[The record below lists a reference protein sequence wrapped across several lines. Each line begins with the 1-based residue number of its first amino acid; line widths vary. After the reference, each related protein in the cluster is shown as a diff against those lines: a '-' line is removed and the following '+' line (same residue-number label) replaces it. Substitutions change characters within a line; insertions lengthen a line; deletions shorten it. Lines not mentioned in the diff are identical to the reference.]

1 MNPTESQPATID
13 PDAVWNDATAA
24 EKALATVAS
33 VTMTEQFGTN
43 QLLGR
48 IQATQAISTLLETF
62 SLVQLAQ
69 IREQK
74 TYKQLKGQVITI
86 NGAEI
91 RLDTW
96 EGFCAAIG
104 SSRRSIEGK
113 LENLRLLGEE
123 ALDKATALGMTTQE
137 LRKLRQLDAAD
148 QKVVIGEIEVAA
160 GDKEAII
167 DLITDMSAKHA
178 REREEL
184 QARLED
190 QRGEAA
196 ASERII
202 EERNK
207 RIDKLEKQLHKQ
219 QHRTMEEQRQQLMTD
234 AGAAQILCLA
244 PLAGLDDAIDTL
256 LGEDDAACTRHAAN
270 LLHELRAAVEDLQL
284 KYGLGDVVNPD
295 DRWMQGGFDPEEAER
310 ANELK

>member
-1 MNPTESQPATID
+1 MSNKQID
-13 PDAVWNDATAA
+13 ADAVWQETAA
-24 EKALATVAS
+24 SEKALVAAAATA
-33 VTMTEQFGTN
+33 EQIEMN

-48 IQATQAISTLLETF
+48 LQATQAIAAMLDGLS
-62 SLVQLAQ
+62 LAQ
-69 IREQK
+69 IAQIKESKR
-74 TYKQLKGQVITI
+74 YKQLAGQKMVI
-86 NGAEI
+86 GGVEI

-96 EGFCAAIG
+96 EGFCAALG
-104 SSRRSIEGK
+104 SSRRGIEEK
-113 LENLRLLGEE
+113 LDNLRLLGEE

-137 LRKLRQLDAAD
+137 LRKLRHLDASD
-148 QKVVIGEIEVAA
+148 QQIVIGEIEVAA

-167 DLITDMSAKHA
+167 DLITDMAAKHSK
-178 REREEL
+178 EREEL
-184 QARLED
+184 QAKLED

-219 QHRTMEEQRQQLMTD
+219 QHRTMEEKRQQRMTD

-256 LGEDDAACTRHAAN
+256 LGEDDDTCTRHAAN

-284 KYGLGDVVNPD
+284 KYGLGDVANPD
-295 DRWMQGGFDPEEAER
+295 DSWMQGGFDPEQAVQ
-310 ANELK
+310 ADELK

>member
-1 MNPTESQPATID
+1 MSNKQID
-13 PDAVWNDATAA
+13 ADAVWQETAA
-24 EKALATVAS
+24 SEKALVAAAATA
-33 VTMTEQFGTN
+33 EQIEMN

-48 IQATQAISTLLETF
+48 LQATQAIAAMLDGLS
-62 SLVQLAQ
+62 LAQ
-69 IREQK
+69 IAQIKEGKR
-74 TYKQLKGQVITI
+74 YKQLAGQKMVI
-86 NGAEI
+86 GGVEI

-96 EGFCAAIG
+96 EGFCAALG
-104 SSRRSIEGK
+104 SSRRGIEEK
-113 LENLRLLGEE
+113 LDNLRLLGEE

-137 LRKLRQLDAAD
+137 LRKLRHLDASD
-148 QKVVIGEIEVAA
+148 QQIVIGEIEVAA

-167 DLITDMSAKHA
+167 DLITDMAAKHSK
-178 REREEL
+178 EREEL
-184 QARLED
+184 QAKLED

-219 QHRTMEEQRQQLMTD
+219 QHRTMEEKRQQQMTD

-284 KYGLGDVVNPD
+284 KYGLGDVANPD
-295 DRWMQGGFDPEEAER
+295 DSWMQGGFDTEQAVQ
-310 ANELK
+310 ADELK

>member
-1 MNPTESQPATID
+1 MSNKQID
-13 PDAVWNDATAA
+13 ADAVWQETAA
-24 EKALATVAS
+24 SEKALVAAAATA
-33 VTMTEQFGTN
+33 EQIEMN

-48 IQATQAISTLLETF
+48 LQATQAIAAMLDGLS
-62 SLVQLAQ
+62 LAQ
-69 IREQK
+69 IAQIKEGKR
-74 TYKQLKGQVITI
+74 YKQLAGQKMVI
-86 NGAEI
+86 GGVEI

-96 EGFCAAIG
+96 EGFCAALG
-104 SSRRSIEGK
+104 SSRRAIEEK
-113 LENLRLLGEE
+113 LDNLRLLGEE

-137 LRKLRQLDAAD
+137 LRKLRHLDASD
-148 QKVVIGEIEVAA
+148 QQIVIGEIEVAA

-167 DLITDMSAKHA
+167 DLITDMAAKHSK
-178 REREEL
+178 EREEL
-184 QARLED
+184 QAKLED

-219 QHRTMEEQRQQLMTD
+219 QHRTMEEKRQQQMTD

-284 KYGLGDVVNPD
+284 KYGLGDVANPD
-295 DRWMQGGFDPEEAER
+295 DSWMQGGFDPEQAVQ
-310 ANELK
+310 ADELK

>member
-1 MNPTESQPATID
+1 MSNKQID
-13 PDAVWNDATAA
+13 ADAVWQETAA
-24 EKALATVAS
+24 SEKALVAAAATA
-33 VTMTEQFGTN
+33 EQIEMN

-48 IQATQAISTLLETF
+48 LQATQAIAAMLDGLS
-62 SLVQLAQ
+62 LAQ
-69 IREQK
+69 IAQIKEGKR
-74 TYKQLKGQVITI
+74 YKQLAGQKMVI
-86 NGAEI
+86 GGVEI

-96 EGFCAAIG
+96 EGFCAALG
-104 SSRRSIEGK
+104 SSRRAIEEK
-113 LENLRLLGEE
+113 LDNLRLLGEE

-137 LRKLRQLDAAD
+137 LRKLRHLDASD
-148 QKVVIGEIEVAA
+148 QQIVIGEIEVAA
-160 GDKEAII
+160 GDKGAII
-167 DLITDMSAKHA
+167 DLITDMAAKHSK
-178 REREEL
+178 EREEL
-184 QARLED
+184 QAKLED

-219 QHRTMEEQRQQLMTD
+219 QHRTMEEKRQQQMTD

-284 KYGLGDVVNPD
+284 KYGLGDVANPD
-295 DRWMQGGFDPEEAER
+295 DSWMQGGFDPEQAVQ
-310 ANELK
+310 ADELK

>member
-1 MNPTESQPATID
+1 MTPLDPIS
-13 PDAVWNDATAA
+13 PDAVWSETAAA

-69 IREQK
+69 IKESKR
-74 TYKQLKGQVITI
+74 YKQLAGQTMVID
-86 NGAEI
+86 GAEI
-91 RLDTW
+91 HLDTW
-96 EGFCAAIG
+96 DGFCAAIG
-104 SSRRSIEGK
+104 SSRQAVDEK
-113 LENLRLLGEE
+113 LQNLRLLGEE

-148 QKVVIGEIEVAA
+148 QQIVIGEIEVAA

-178 REREEL
+178 KDREALEKRLHEQEADAKATDRILRDKDKRIAEL
-184 QARLED
+184 Q
-190 QRGEAA
+190 
-196 ASERII
+196 
-202 EERNK
+202 
-207 RIDKLEKQLHKQ
+207 KQVITQ
-219 QHRTMEEQRQQLMTD
+219 ENRTMDEQAQDMVVAMHRAQLE
-234 AGAAQILCLA
+234 CRK
-244 PLAGLDDAIDTL
+244 PLPGLDDAIAAAL
-256 LGEDDAACTRHAAN
+256 EAEDLQLTRTAAN
-270 LLHELRAAVEDLQL
+270 ILHELRAAVEDLQL
-284 KYGLGDVVNPD
+284 KYGLDDVVNPD
-295 DRWMQGGFDPEEAER
+295 DRWMQGGFDPEQAER

>member
-1 MNPTESQPATID
+1 MSNKQID
-13 PDAVWNDATAA
+13 ADAVWQETAA
-24 EKALATVAS
+24 SEKALVAAAATA
-33 VTMTEQFGTN
+33 EQIEMN

-48 IQATQAISTLLETF
+48 LQATQAIAAMLDGLS
-62 SLVQLAQ
+62 LAQ
-69 IREQK
+69 IAQIKEGKR
-74 TYKQLKGQVITI
+74 YKQLAGQKMVI
-86 NGAEI
+86 GGVEI

-96 EGFCAAIG
+96 EGFCAALG
-104 SSRRSIEGK
+104 SSRRGIEEK
-113 LENLRLLGEE
+113 LDNLRLLGEE

-137 LRKLRQLDAAD
+137 LRKLRHLDASD
-148 QKVVIGEIEVAA
+148 QQIEVAA

-167 DLITDMSAKHA
+167 DLITDMATKHSK
-178 REREEL
+178 EREEL
-184 QARLED
+184 QAKLED

-219 QHRTMEEQRQQLMTD
+219 QHRTMEEKRQQQMTD

-284 KYGLGDVVNPD
+284 KYGLGDVANPD
-295 DRWMQGGFDPEEAER
+295 DSWMQGGFDPEQAVQ
-310 ANELK
+310 ADELK

>member
-1 MNPTESQPATID
+1 MSNKHID
-13 PDAVWNDATAA
+13 ADAVWQETAA
-24 EKALATVAS
+24 SEKALVAAAAS
-33 VTMTEQFGTN
+33 AEQIEMN

-48 IQATQAISTLLETF
+48 LQATQAIAAMLDGLS
-62 SLVQLAQ
+62 LAQ
-69 IREQK
+69 IAQIKEGKR
-74 TYKQLKGQVITI
+74 YKQLAGQKMVID
-86 NGAEI
+86 GAEI

-96 EGFCAAIG
+96 EGFCAALG
-104 SSRRSIEGK
+104 SSRRAIEEK
-113 LENLRLLGEE
+113 LDNLRLLGEE

-167 DLITDMSAKHA
+167 DLITDMAAKHSK
-178 REREEL
+178 EREEL
-184 QARLED
+184 QAKLED

-219 QHRTMEEQRQQLMTD
+219 QHRTMEEKRQQQMTD

-284 KYGLGDVVNPD
+284 KYGLGDVANPD
-295 DRWMQGGFDPEEAER
+295 DSWMQGGFDTEQAVQ
-310 ANELK
+310 ADELK

>member
-1 MNPTESQPATID
+1 MSNKQID
-13 PDAVWNDATAA
+13 ADAVWRETAA
-24 EKALATVAS
+24 SEKALVAAAATA
-33 VTMTEQFGTN
+33 EQIEMN

-48 IQATQAISTLLETF
+48 LQATQAIAAMLDGLS
-62 SLVQLAQ
+62 LAQ
-69 IREQK
+69 IAQIKESKR
-74 TYKQLKGQVITI
+74 YKQLAGQKMVI
-86 NGAEI
+86 GGVEI

-96 EGFCAAIG
+96 EGFCAALG
-104 SSRRSIEGK
+104 SSRRGIEEK
-113 LENLRLLGEE
+113 LDNLRLLGEE

-137 LRKLRQLDAAD
+137 LRKLRHLDASD
-148 QKVVIGEIEVAA
+148 QQIVIGEIEVAA

-167 DLITDMSAKHA
+167 DLITDMAAKHSK
-178 REREEL
+178 EREEL
-184 QARLED
+184 QAKLED

-219 QHRTMEEQRQQLMTD
+219 QHRTMEEKRQQQMTD

-284 KYGLGDVVNPD
+284 KYGLGDVANPD
-295 DRWMQGGFDPEEAER
+295 DSWMQGGFDTEQAVQ
-310 ANELK
+310 ADELK

>member
-1 MNPTESQPATID
+1 MSNKQID
-13 PDAVWNDATAA
+13 ADAVWQETAA
-24 EKALATVAS
+24 SEKALVAAAATA
-33 VTMTEQFGTN
+33 EQIEMN

-48 IQATQAISTLLETF
+48 LQATQAIAAMLDGLS
-62 SLVQLAQ
+62 LAQ
-69 IREQK
+69 IAQIKEGKR
-74 TYKQLKGQVITI
+74 YKQLAGQKMVI
-86 NGAEI
+86 GGVEI

-96 EGFCAAIG
+96 EGFCAALG
-104 SSRRSIEGK
+104 SSRRAIEEK
-113 LENLRLLGEE
+113 LDNLRLLGEE

-167 DLITDMSAKHA
+167 DLITDMAAKHSK
-178 REREEL
+178 EREEL
-184 QARLED
+184 QAKLED

-219 QHRTMEEQRQQLMTD
+219 QHRTMEEKRQQRMTD
-234 AGAAQILCLA
+234 ADAAQILCLA

-256 LGEDDAACTRHAAN
+256 LGEDDDTCTRHAAN

-284 KYGLGDVVNPD
+284 KYGLGDVANPD
-295 DRWMQGGFDPEEAER
+295 DSWMQGGFDPEQAVQ
-310 ANELK
+310 ADELK

>member
-1 MNPTESQPATID
+1 MSNKQID
-13 PDAVWNDATAA
+13 ADAVWQETAVS
-24 EKALATVAS
+24 EKALVAAAATA
-33 VTMTEQFGTN
+33 EQIEMN

-48 IQATQAISTLLETF
+48 LQATQAIAAMLDGLS
-62 SLVQLAQ
+62 LAQ
-69 IREQK
+69 IAQIKEGKR
-74 TYKQLKGQVITI
+74 YKQLAGQKMVI
-86 NGAEI
+86 GGVEI

-96 EGFCAAIG
+96 EGFCAALG
-104 SSRRSIEGK
+104 SSRRAIEEK
-113 LENLRLLGEE
+113 LDNLRLLGEE

-167 DLITDMSAKHA
+167 DLITDMAAKHSK
-178 REREEL
+178 EREEL
-184 QARLED
+184 QAKLED

-219 QHRTMEEQRQQLMTD
+219 QHRTMEEKRQQRMTD

-256 LGEDDAACTRHAAN
+256 LGEDDDTCTRHAAN

-284 KYGLGDVVNPD
+284 KYGLGDVANPD
-295 DRWMQGGFDPEEAER
+295 DSWMQGGFDPEQAVQ
-310 ANELK
+310 ADELK

>member
-1 MNPTESQPATID
+1 MSNKHID
-13 PDAVWNDATAA
+13 ADAVWQETTAS
-24 EKALATVAS
+24 EKALVAAAATA
-33 VTMTEQFGTN
+33 EQIEMN

-48 IQATQAISTLLETF
+48 LQATQAIAAMLDGLS
-62 SLVQLAQ
+62 LAQ
-69 IREQK
+69 IDQIKEVKR
-74 TYKQLKGQVITI
+74 YKQLAGQKMVI
-86 NGAEI
+86 GGVEI

-96 EGFCAAIG
+96 EGFCAALG
-104 SSRRSIEGK
+104 SSRRAIEEK
-113 LENLRLLGEE
+113 LDNLRLLGEE

-137 LRKLRQLDAAD
+137 LRKLRHLDASD
-148 QKVVIGEIEVAA
+148 QQIVIGEIEVAA

-167 DLITDMSAKHA
+167 DLITDMAAKHSK
-178 REREEL
+178 EREEL
-184 QARLED
+184 QAKLED

-219 QHRTMEEQRQQLMTD
+219 QHRTMEEKRQQQMTD

-284 KYGLGDVVNPD
+284 KYGLGDVANPD
-295 DRWMQGGFDPEEAER
+295 DSWMQGGFDTEQAVQ
-310 ANELK
+310 ADELK

>member
-1 MNPTESQPATID
+1 MSNKQID
-13 PDAVWNDATAA
+13 ADAVWQETAA
-24 EKALATVAS
+24 SEKALVAAAATA
-33 VTMTEQFGTN
+33 EQIEMN

-48 IQATQAISTLLETF
+48 LQATQAIAAMLDGLS
-62 SLVQLAQ
+62 LAQ
-69 IREQK
+69 IAQIKEGKR
-74 TYKQLKGQVITI
+74 YKQLAGQKMVI
-86 NGAEI
+86 GGVEI

-96 EGFCAAIG
+96 EGFCAALG
-104 SSRRSIEGK
+104 SSRRAIEEK
-113 LENLRLLGEE
+113 LDNLRLLGAE

-137 LRKLRQLDAAD
+137 LRKLRRLDASD
-148 QKVVIGEIEVAA
+148 QQIVIGEIEVAA

-167 DLITDMSAKHA
+167 DLITDMAAKHSK
-178 REREEL
+178 EREEL
-184 QARLED
+184 QAKLED

-219 QHRTMEEQRQQLMTD
+219 QHRTMEEKRQQQMTD

-284 KYGLGDVVNPD
+284 KYGLGDVANPD
-295 DRWMQGGFDPEEAER
+295 DSWMQGGFDTEQAVQ
-310 ANELK
+310 ADELK

>member
-1 MNPTESQPATID
+1 MSNKQID
-13 PDAVWNDATAA
+13 TDAVWQETAA
-24 EKALATVAS
+24 SEKALVAVAAT
-33 VTMTEQFGTN
+33 TEQIEMN

-48 IQATQAISTLLETF
+48 VQATQAIAAMLDGLS
-62 SLVQLAQ
+62 LAQ
-69 IREQK
+69 IAQIKEGKR
-74 TYKQLKGQVITI
+74 YKQLAGQTMMVD
-86 NGAEI
+86 GAEI

-96 EGFCAAIG
+96 DGFCAAIG
-104 SSRRSIEGK
+104 SSRRAIEEK
-113 LENLRLLGEE
+113 LDNLRLLGEE

-167 DLITDMSAKHA
+167 DLITDMAA
-178 REREEL
+178 RHSKEREEL

>member
-1 MNPTESQPATID
+1 MSNKQID
-13 PDAVWNDATAA
+13 ADAVWQETAA
-24 EKALATVAS
+24 SEKALVAAAATA
-33 VTMTEQFGTN
+33 EQIEMN

-48 IQATQAISTLLETF
+48 LQATQAIAAMLDGLS
-62 SLVQLAQ
+62 LAQ
-69 IREQK
+69 IAQIKEGKR
-74 TYKQLKGQVITI
+74 YKQLAGQKMVI
-86 NGAEI
+86 GGVEI

-96 EGFCAAIG
+96 EGFCAALG
-104 SSRRSIEGK
+104 SSRRAIEEK
-113 LENLRLLGEE
+113 LDNLRLLGEE

-167 DLITDMSAKHA
+167 DLITDMAAKHSK
-178 REREEL
+178 EREEL
-184 QARLED
+184 QAKLED

-219 QHRTMEEQRQQLMTD
+219 QHRTMEEKRQQRMTD
-234 AGAAQILCLA
+234 AGAAQILCLS
-244 PLAGLDDAIDTL
+244 PLAGLEDAIETL
-256 LGEDDAACTRHAAN
+256 LGEDDDTCTRHAAN

-284 KYGLGDVVNPD
+284 KYGLGDVANPD
-295 DRWMQGGFDPEEAER
+295 DSWMQGGFDPEQAVQ
-310 ANELK
+310 ADELK

>member
-1 MNPTESQPATID
+1 MSNKQID
-13 PDAVWNDATAA
+13 ADAVWQETAA
-24 EKALATVAS
+24 SEKALIAAAATA
-33 VTMTEQFGTN
+33 EQIEMN

-48 IQATQAISTLLETF
+48 LQATQAIAAMLDGLS
-62 SLVQLAQ
+62 LAQ
-69 IREQK
+69 IAQIKEGKR
-74 TYKQLKGQVITI
+74 YKQLAGQKMVID
-86 NGAEI
+86 GAEI

-96 EGFCAAIG
+96 EGFCAALG
-104 SSRRSIEGK
+104 SSRRGIEEK
-113 LENLRLLGEE
+113 LDNLRLLGEE

-137 LRKLRQLDAAD
+137 LRKLRHLDASD
-148 QKVVIGEIEVAA
+148 QQIVIGEIEVAA

-167 DLITDMSAKHA
+167 DLITDLAAKHSK
-178 REREEL
+178 EREEL
-184 QARLED
+184 QAKLED

-219 QHRTMEEQRQQLMTD
+219 QHRAMEEKRQQQMTD

-284 KYGLGDVVNPD
+284 KYGLGDVANPD
-295 DRWMQGGFDPEEAER
+295 DSWMQGGFDTEQAVQ
-310 ANELK
+310 ADELK

>member
-1 MNPTESQPATID
+1 MSNKQID
-13 PDAVWNDATAA
+13 ADAVWQETAA
-24 EKALATVAS
+24 SEKALVAAAATA
-33 VTMTEQFGTN
+33 EQIEMN

-48 IQATQAISTLLETF
+48 LQATQAIAAMLDGLS
-62 SLVQLAQ
+62 LAQ
-69 IREQK
+69 IAQIKESKR
-74 TYKQLKGQVITI
+74 YKQLAGQKMVI
-86 NGAEI
+86 GGVEI

-96 EGFCAAIG
+96 EGFCAALG
-104 SSRRSIEGK
+104 SSRRAIEEK
-113 LENLRLLGEE
+113 LDNLRLLGEE

-167 DLITDMSAKHA
+167 GLITDMAAKHSK
-178 REREEL
+178 EREEL
-184 QARLED
+184 QAKLED

-219 QHRTMEEQRQQLMTD
+219 QHRTMEEKRQQRMTD

-256 LGEDDAACTRHAAN
+256 LGEDDDTCTRHAAN

-284 KYGLGDVVNPD
+284 KYGLGDVANPD
-295 DRWMQGGFDPEEAER
+295 DSWMQGGFDSEQAVQ
-310 ANELK
+310 ADELK

>member
-1 MNPTESQPATID
+1 MSNKQID
-13 PDAVWNDATAA
+13 ADAVWQETAA
-24 EKALATVAS
+24 SEKALVAAAATA
-33 VTMTEQFGTN
+33 EQIEMN

-48 IQATQAISTLLETF
+48 LQATQAIAAMLDGLS
-62 SLVQLAQ
+62 LAQ
-69 IREQK
+69 IAQIKEGKR
-74 TYKQLKGQVITI
+74 YKQLAGQKMVI
-86 NGAEI
+86 GGVEI

-96 EGFCAAIG
+96 EGFCAALG
-104 SSRRSIEGK
+104 SSRRGIEEK
-113 LENLRLLGEE
+113 LDNLRLLGEE

-137 LRKLRQLDAAD
+137 LRKLRRLDASD
-148 QKVVIGEIEVAA
+148 QQIVIGEIEVAA

-167 DLITDMSAKHA
+167 DLIADMAAKHSK
-178 REREEL
+178 EREEL
-184 QARLED
+184 QAKLED

-219 QHRTMEEQRQQLMTD
+219 QHRTMEEKRQQQMTD

-284 KYGLGDVVNPD
+284 KYGLGDVANPD
-295 DRWMQGGFDPEEAER
+295 DSWMQGGFDTEQAVQ
-310 ANELK
+310 ADELK

>member
-1 MNPTESQPATID
+1 MSNKQID
-13 PDAVWNDATAA
+13 ADAVWQETAA
-24 EKALATVAS
+24 SEKALVAAAATAGQIE
-33 VTMTEQFGTN
+33 MN

-48 IQATQAISTLLETF
+48 LQATQAIAAMLDGLS
-62 SLVQLAQ
+62 LAQ
-69 IREQK
+69 IAQIKEGKR
-74 TYKQLKGQVITI
+74 YKQLAGQKMVI
-86 NGAEI
+86 GGVEI

-96 EGFCAAIG
+96 EGFCAALG
-104 SSRRSIEGK
+104 SSRRGIEEK
-113 LENLRLLGEE
+113 LDNLRLLGEE

-137 LRKLRQLDAAD
+137 LRKLRRLDASD
-148 QKVVIGEIEVAA
+148 QQIVIGEIEVAA

-167 DLITDMSAKHA
+167 DLITDMAAKHSK
-178 REREEL
+178 EREEL
-184 QARLED
+184 QAKLED

-219 QHRTMEEQRQQLMTD
+219 QHRTMEEKRQQQMTD

-284 KYGLGDVVNPD
+284 KYGLGDVANPD
-295 DRWMQGGFDPEEAER
+295 DSWMQGGFDTEQAAQ

>member
-1 MNPTESQPATID
+1 MSNKQID
-13 PDAVWNDATAA
+13 ADAVWQETAA
-24 EKALATVAS
+24 SEKALVAAAATA
-33 VTMTEQFGTN
+33 EQIEMN

-48 IQATQAISTLLETF
+48 LQATQAIAAMLDGLS
-62 SLVQLAQ
+62 LAQ
-69 IREQK
+69 IAQIKEGKR
-74 TYKQLKGQVITI
+74 YKQLAGQKMVI
-86 NGAEI
+86 GGVEI

-96 EGFCAAIG
+96 EGFCAALG
-104 SSRRSIEGK
+104 SSRRAVEEK
-113 LENLRLLGEE
+113 LDNLRLLGEE

-167 DLITDMSAKHA
+167 DLITDMAAKHSK
-178 REREEL
+178 EREEL
-184 QARLED
+184 QAKLED

-219 QHRTMEEQRQQLMTD
+219 QHRTMEEKRQQRMTD

-256 LGEDDAACTRHAAN
+256 LGEDDDTCTRHAAN

-284 KYGLGDVVNPD
+284 KYGLGDVANPD
-295 DRWMQGGFDPEEAER
+295 DSWMQGGFDTEQAVQ
-310 ANELK
+310 ADELK

>member
-1 MNPTESQPATID
+1 MSNKHID
-13 PDAVWNDATAA
+13 ADAVWQETAA
-24 EKALATVAS
+24 SEKALVAAAATA
-33 VTMTEQFGTN
+33 EQIEMN

-48 IQATQAISTLLETF
+48 LQATQAIAAMLDGLS
-62 SLVQLAQ
+62 LAQ
-69 IREQK
+69 IAQIKEGKR
-74 TYKQLKGQVITI
+74 YKQLAGQKMVI
-86 NGAEI
+86 GGVEI

-96 EGFCAAIG
+96 EGFCAALG
-104 SSRRSIEGK
+104 SSRRGIEEK
-113 LENLRLLGEE
+113 LDNLRLLGEE

-167 DLITDMSAKHA
+167 DLITDMAAKHSK
-178 REREEL
+178 EREEL
-184 QARLED
+184 QAKLED

-219 QHRTMEEQRQQLMTD
+219 QHRTMEEKRQQQMTD

-284 KYGLGDVVNPD
+284 KYGLGDVANPD
-295 DRWMQGGFDPEEAER
+295 DSWMQGGFDPEQAVQ
-310 ANELK
+310 ADELK

>member
-1 MNPTESQPATID
+1 MSNKQID
-13 PDAVWNDATAA
+13 ADAVWQETAA
-24 EKALATVAS
+24 SEKALVAAAATA
-33 VTMTEQFGTN
+33 EQIEMN

-48 IQATQAISTLLETF
+48 LQATQAIAAMLDGLS
-62 SLVQLAQ
+62 LAQ
-69 IREQK
+69 IAQIKESKR
-74 TYKQLKGQVITI
+74 YKQLAGQKMVI
-86 NGAEI
+86 GGVEI

-96 EGFCAAIG
+96 EGFCAALG
-104 SSRRSIEGK
+104 SSRRGIEEK
-113 LENLRLLGEE
+113 LDNLRLLGEE

-137 LRKLRQLDAAD
+137 LRKLRHLDASD
-148 QKVVIGEIEVAA
+148 QQIVIGEIEVAA

-167 DLITDMSAKHA
+167 DLITDMAAKHSK
-178 REREEL
+178 EREEL
-184 QARLED
+184 QAKLED

-219 QHRTMEEQRQQLMTD
+219 QHRTMEEKRQQQMTD

-256 LGEDDAACTRHAAN
+256 LGEDDDTCTRHAAN

-284 KYGLGDVVNPD
+284 KYGLGDVANPD
-295 DRWMQGGFDPEEAER
+295 DSWMQGGFDPEQAVQ
-310 ANELK
+310 ADELK

>member
-1 MNPTESQPATID
+1 MSNKQID
-13 PDAVWNDATAA
+13 ADAVWQETAA
-24 EKALATVAS
+24 SEKALVAAAATA
-33 VTMTEQFGTN
+33 EQIEMN

-48 IQATQAISTLLETF
+48 LQATQAIAAMLDGLS
-62 SLVQLAQ
+62 LAQ
-69 IREQK
+69 IAQIKEGKR
-74 TYKQLKGQVITI
+74 YKQLAGQKMVI
-86 NGAEI
+86 GGVEI

-96 EGFCAAIG
+96 EGFCAALG
-104 SSRRSIEGK
+104 SSRRAIEEK
-113 LENLRLLGEE
+113 LDNLRLLGEE

-167 DLITDMSAKHA
+167 DLITDMAAKHSK
-178 REREEL
+178 EREEL
-184 QARLED
+184 QAKLED

-219 QHRTMEEQRQQLMTD
+219 QHRTMEEKRQQRMTD

-284 KYGLGDVVNPD
+284 KYGLGDVANPD
-295 DRWMQGGFDPEEAER
+295 DSWMQGGFDPEQAVQ
-310 ANELK
+310 ADELK

>member
-1 MNPTESQPATID
+1 MSNKQID
-13 PDAVWNDATAA
+13 ADAVWQETAA
-24 EKALATVAS
+24 SEKALVAAAATA
-33 VTMTEQFGTN
+33 EQIEMN

-48 IQATQAISTLLETF
+48 LQATQAIAAMLDGLS
-62 SLVQLAQ
+62 LAQ
-69 IREQK
+69 IAQIKESKR
-74 TYKQLKGQVITI
+74 YKQLAGQKMVI
-86 NGAEI
+86 GGVEI

-96 EGFCAAIG
+96 EGFCTALG
-104 SSRRSIEGK
+104 SSRRGIEEK
-113 LENLRLLGEE
+113 LDNLRLLGEE

-137 LRKLRQLDAAD
+137 LRKLRHLDASD
-148 QKVVIGEIEVAA
+148 QQIVIGEIEVAA

-167 DLITDMSAKHA
+167 DLITDMAAKHSK
-178 REREEL
+178 EREEL
-184 QARLED
+184 QAKLED

-219 QHRTMEEQRQQLMTD
+219 QHRTMEEKRQQQMTD

-284 KYGLGDVVNPD
+284 KYGLGDVANPD
-295 DRWMQGGFDPEEAER
+295 DSWMQGGFDTEQAVQ
-310 ANELK
+310 ADELK

>member
-1 MNPTESQPATID
+1 MSNKQID
-13 PDAVWNDATAA
+13 ADAVWQETAVS
-24 EKALATVAS
+24 EKALVAAAATA
-33 VTMTEQFGTN
+33 EQIEMN

-48 IQATQAISTLLETF
+48 LQATQAIAAMLDGLS
-62 SLVQLAQ
+62 LAQ
-69 IREQK
+69 IAQIKESKR
-74 TYKQLKGQVITI
+74 YKQLAGQKMVI
-86 NGAEI
+86 GGVEI

-96 EGFCAAIG
+96 EGFCAALG
-104 SSRRSIEGK
+104 SSRRGIEEK
-113 LENLRLLGEE
+113 LDNLRLLGEE

-137 LRKLRQLDAAD
+137 LRKLRHLDASD
-148 QKVVIGEIEVAA
+148 QQIVIGEIEVAA

-167 DLITDMSAKHA
+167 DLITDMAAKHSK
-178 REREEL
+178 EREEL
-184 QARLED
+184 QAKLED

-219 QHRTMEEQRQQLMTD
+219 QHRTMEEKRQQQMTD

-284 KYGLGDVVNPD
+284 KYGLGDVANPD
-295 DRWMQGGFDPEEAER
+295 DSWMQGGFDTEQAVQ
-310 ANELK
+310 ADELK

>member
-1 MNPTESQPATID
+1 MSNKHID
-13 PDAVWNDATAA
+13 ADAVWQETAA
-24 EKALATVAS
+24 SEKALVAAAATA
-33 VTMTEQFGTN
+33 EQIEMN

-48 IQATQAISTLLETF
+48 LQATQAIAAMLDGLS
-62 SLVQLAQ
+62 LAQ
-69 IREQK
+69 IAQIKESKR
-74 TYKQLKGQVITI
+74 YKQLAGQKMVFD
-86 NGAEI
+86 GVEI

-96 EGFCAAIG
+96 EGFCAALG
-104 SSRRSIEGK
+104 SSRRGIEEK
-113 LENLRLLGEE
+113 LDNLRLLGEE

-137 LRKLRQLDAAD
+137 LRKLRHLDASD
-148 QKVVIGEIEVAA
+148 QQIVIGEIEVAA

-167 DLITDMSAKHA
+167 DLITDMAAKHSK
-178 REREEL
+178 EREEL
-184 QARLED
+184 QAKLED

-219 QHRTMEEQRQQLMTD
+219 QHRTMEEKRQQQMTD

-284 KYGLGDVVNPD
+284 KYGLGDVANPD
-295 DRWMQGGFDPEEAER
+295 DSWMQGGFDTEQAVQ
-310 ANELK
+310 ADELK

>member
-1 MNPTESQPATID
+1 VSNKHID
-13 PDAVWNDATAA
+13 ADAVWQETAA
-24 EKALATVAS
+24 SEKALVAAAATA
-33 VTMTEQFGTN
+33 EQIEMN

-48 IQATQAISTLLETF
+48 LQATQAIAAMLDGLS
-62 SLVQLAQ
+62 LAQ
-69 IREQK
+69 IAQIKEGKR
-74 TYKQLKGQVITI
+74 YKQLAGQKMVFD
-86 NGAEI
+86 GAEI

-96 EGFCAAIG
+96 EGFCAALG
-104 SSRRSIEGK
+104 SSRRAIEEK
-113 LENLRLLGEE
+113 LDNLRLLGEE

-148 QKVVIGEIEVAA
+148 QQIVIGEIEVAA

-167 DLITDMSAKHA
+167 DLITDMAAKHSK
-178 REREEL
+178 EREEL
-184 QARLED
+184 QAKLED
-190 QRGEAA
+190 QRGEAV

-219 QHRTMEEQRQQLMTD
+219 QHRTMEEKRQQLMTD

-284 KYGLGDVVNPD
+284 KYGLGDVANPD
-295 DRWMQGGFDPEEAER
+295 DSWMRGGFDPEQA
-310 ANELK
+310 AQADELK

>member
-1 MNPTESQPATID
+1 MSNKQID
-13 PDAVWNDATAA
+13 ADAVWQETAA
-24 EKALATVAS
+24 SEKALVAAAATA
-33 VTMTEQFGTN
+33 EQIEMN

-48 IQATQAISTLLETF
+48 LQATQAIAAMLDGLS
-62 SLVQLAQ
+62 LAQ
-69 IREQK
+69 IAQIKESKR
-74 TYKQLKGQVITI
+74 YKQLAGQKMVI
-86 NGAEI
+86 GGVEI

-96 EGFCAAIG
+96 EGFCAALG
-104 SSRRSIEGK
+104 SSRRGIEEK
-113 LENLRLLGEE
+113 LDNLRLLGEE

-137 LRKLRQLDAAD
+137 LRKLRHLDASD
-148 QKVVIGEIEVAA
+148 QQIVIGEIEVAA

-167 DLITDMSAKHA
+167 DLITDMAAKHSK
-178 REREEL
+178 EREEL
-184 QARLED
+184 QAKLED

-219 QHRTMEEQRQQLMTD
+219 QHRTMEEKRQQLMTD

-295 DRWMQGGFDPEEAER
+295 DRWMAGGFDPEEAER

>member
-1 MNPTESQPATID
+1 MSNKQID
-13 PDAVWNDATAA
+13 ADAVWQETAA
-24 EKALATVAS
+24 SEKALVAAAATA
-33 VTMTEQFGTN
+33 EQIEMN

-48 IQATQAISTLLETF
+48 LQATQAIAAMLDGLS
-62 SLVQLAQ
+62 LAQ
-69 IREQK
+69 IAQIKEGKR
-74 TYKQLKGQVITI
+74 YKQLAGQKMVI
-86 NGAEI
+86 GGVEI

-96 EGFCAAIG
+96 EGFCAALG
-104 SSRRSIEGK
+104 SSRRGIEEK
-113 LENLRLLGEE
+113 LDTLRLLGEE

-137 LRKLRQLDAAD
+137 LRKLRHLDASD
-148 QKVVIGEIEVAA
+148 QQIVIGEIEVAA

-167 DLITDMSAKHA
+167 DLITDMAAKHSK
-178 REREEL
+178 EREEL
-184 QARLED
+184 QAKLED

-219 QHRTMEEQRQQLMTD
+219 QHRTMEEKRQQRMTD

-256 LGEDDAACTRHAAN
+256 LGEDDDTCTRHAAN

-284 KYGLGDVVNPD
+284 KYGLGDVANPD
-295 DRWMQGGFDPEEAER
+295 DSWMQGGLTPNKPCR
-310 ANELK
+310 PMN

>member
-1 MNPTESQPATID
+1 MSNKQID
-13 PDAVWNDATAA
+13 ADAVWQETAA
-24 EKALATVAS
+24 SEKALVAAAATAGQIE
-33 VTMTEQFGTN
+33 MN

-48 IQATQAISTLLETF
+48 LQATQAIAAMLDGLS
-62 SLVQLAQ
+62 LAQ
-69 IREQK
+69 IAQIKEGKR
-74 TYKQLKGQVITI
+74 YKQLAGQKMVI
-86 NGAEI
+86 GGVEI

-96 EGFCAAIG
+96 EGFCAALG
-104 SSRRSIEGK
+104 SSRRGIEEK
-113 LENLRLLGEE
+113 LDNLRLLGEE

-137 LRKLRQLDAAD
+137 LRKLRHLDASD
-148 QKVVIGEIEVAA
+148 QQIVIGEIEVAA

-167 DLITDMSAKHA
+167 DLITDMAAKHSK
-178 REREEL
+178 EREEL
-184 QARLED
+184 QAKLED

-219 QHRTMEEQRQQLMTD
+219 QHRTMEEKRQQQMTD

-284 KYGLGDVVNPD
+284 KYGLGDVANPD
-295 DRWMQGGFDPEEAER
+295 DSWMQGGFDTEQAVQ
-310 ANELK
+310 ADELK

>member
-1 MNPTESQPATID
+1 MSNKHID
-13 PDAVWNDATAA
+13 ADAAWQETAA
-24 EKALATVAS
+24 SEKALVAAAATA
-33 VTMTEQFGTN
+33 EQIEMN

-48 IQATQAISTLLETF
+48 LQATQAIAAMLDGLS
-62 SLVQLAQ
+62 LAQ
-69 IREQK
+69 IAQIKEGKR
-74 TYKQLKGQVITI
+74 YKQLAGQKMVI
-86 NGAEI
+86 GGVEI

-96 EGFCAAIG
+96 EGFCAALG
-104 SSRRSIEGK
+104 SSRRGIEEK
-113 LENLRLLGEE
+113 LDNLRLLGEE

-137 LRKLRQLDAAD
+137 LRKLRHLDASD
-148 QKVVIGEIEVAA
+148 QQIVIGEIEVAA

-167 DLITDMSAKHA
+167 DLITDMAAKHSK
-178 REREEL
+178 EREEL
-184 QARLED
+184 QAKLED

-219 QHRTMEEQRQQLMTD
+219 QHRTMEEKRQQRMTD

-284 KYGLGDVVNPD
+284 KYGLGDVANPD
-295 DRWMQGGFDPEEAER
+295 DSWMQGGFDTEQAVQ
-310 ANELK
+310 ADELK

>member
-1 MNPTESQPATID
+1 MSNKQID
-13 PDAVWNDATAA
+13 ADAVWQETAA
-24 EKALATVAS
+24 SEKALVAAAATA
-33 VTMTEQFGTN
+33 EQIEMN

-48 IQATQAISTLLETF
+48 LQATQAIAAMLDGLS
-62 SLVQLAQ
+62 LAQ
-69 IREQK
+69 IAQIKEGKR
-74 TYKQLKGQVITI
+74 YKQLAGQKMVI
-86 NGAEI
+86 GGVEI

-96 EGFCAAIG
+96 EGFCAALG
-104 SSRRSIEGK
+104 SSRRAVEEK
-113 LENLRLLGEE
+113 LDNLRLLGEE

-167 DLITDMSAKHA
+167 DLITDMAAKHSK
-178 REREEL
+178 EREEL
-184 QARLED
+184 QAKLED

-219 QHRTMEEQRQQLMTD
+219 QHRTMEEKRQQRMTD

-256 LGEDDAACTRHAAN
+256 LGEDDDTCTRHAAN

-284 KYGLGDVVNPD
+284 KYGLGDVANPD
-295 DRWMQGGFDPEEAER
+295 DSWMQGGFDPEQAVQ
-310 ANELK
+310 ADELK

>member
-1 MNPTESQPATID
+1 MSNKQID
-13 PDAVWNDATAA
+13 ADAVWQETAA
-24 EKALATVAS
+24 SEKALVAAAATA
-33 VTMTEQFGTN
+33 EQIEMN

-48 IQATQAISTLLETF
+48 VQATQAIAAMLDGLS
-62 SLVQLAQ
+62 LAQ
-69 IREQK
+69 IAQIKEGKR
-74 TYKQLKGQVITI
+74 YKQLAGQTMMVDGT
-86 NGAEI
+86 EI

-96 EGFCAAIG
+96 DGFCAAIG
-104 SSRRSIEGK
+104 SSRRAIEEK
-113 LENLRLLGEE
+113 LDNLRLLGEE

-148 QKVVIGEIEVAA
+148 QQIVIGEIEVAA

-167 DLITDMSAKHA
+167 DLITDMAA
-178 REREEL
+178 RHSKEREEL

>member
-1 MNPTESQPATID
+1 MSNKQID
-13 PDAVWNDATAA
+13 ADAVWQETAA
-24 EKALATVAS
+24 SEKALVAAAATA
-33 VTMTEQFGTN
+33 EQIEMN

-48 IQATQAISTLLETF
+48 LQATQAIAAMLDGLS
-62 SLVQLAQ
+62 LAQ
-69 IREQK
+69 IAQIKEGKR
-74 TYKQLKGQVITI
+74 YKQLAGQKMVI
-86 NGAEI
+86 GGVEI

-96 EGFCAAIG
+96 EGFCAALG
-104 SSRRSIEGK
+104 SSRRAIEEK
-113 LENLRLLGEE
+113 LDNLRLLGEE

-167 DLITDMSAKHA
+167 DLIADMAAKHSK
-178 REREEL
+178 EREEL
-184 QARLED
+184 QAKLED

-219 QHRTMEEQRQQLMTD
+219 QHRTMEEKRQQQMTD

-284 KYGLGDVVNPD
+284 KYGLGDVANPD
-295 DRWMQGGFDPEEAER
+295 DSWMQGGFDTEQAVQ
-310 ANELK
+310 ADELK

>member
-1 MNPTESQPATID
+1 MSNKQID
-13 PDAVWNDATAA
+13 ADAVWQETAA
-24 EKALATVAS
+24 SEKALVAAAATA
-33 VTMTEQFGTN
+33 EQIEMN

-48 IQATQAISTLLETF
+48 LQATQAIAAMLD
-62 SLVQLAQ
+62 SLSLAQ
-69 IREQK
+69 IAQIKEGKR
-74 TYKQLKGQVITI
+74 YKQLAGQKMVI
-86 NGAEI
+86 GGVEI

-96 EGFCAAIG
+96 EGFCAALG
-104 SSRRSIEGK
+104 SSRRAIEEK
-113 LENLRLLGEE
+113 LDNLRLLGEE

-244 PLAGLDDAIDTL
+244 PLAGLDDAIDSL

>member
-1 MNPTESQPATID
+1 MSNKHID
-13 PDAVWNDATAA
+13 ADAVWQETAA
-24 EKALATVAS
+24 SEKALVAAAAS
-33 VTMTEQFGTN
+33 VEQIEMN

-48 IQATQAISTLLETF
+48 LQATQAIAAMLDGLS
-62 SLVQLAQ
+62 LAQ
-69 IREQK
+69 IAQIKEGKR
-74 TYKQLKGQVITI
+74 YKQLAGQKMVI
-86 NGAEI
+86 GGVEI

-96 EGFCAAIG
+96 EGFCAALG
-104 SSRRSIEGK
+104 SSRRAIEEK
-113 LENLRLLGEE
+113 LDNLRLLGEE

-167 DLITDMSAKHA
+167 DLITDMAAKHSK
-178 REREEL
+178 EREEL
-184 QARLED
+184 QAKLED
-190 QRGEAA
+190 QRGEAV

-219 QHRTMEEQRQQLMTD
+219 QHRTMEEKRQQRMTD
-234 AGAAQILCLA
+234 AGAAQILCLS
-244 PLAGLDDAIDTL
+244 PLAGLEDAIETL
-256 LGEDDAACTRHAAN
+256 LGEDDDTCTRHAAN

-284 KYGLGDVVNPD
+284 KYGLGDVANPD
-295 DRWMQGGFDPEEAER
+295 DSWMQGGFDPEQA
-310 ANELK
+310 AQADELK